1 MLHPGLFLFVLWL
14 LQQAVLLV
22 RGDGGLTRAAVF
34 PSQTKRPP
42 QRIKQ
47 PWPTVSRTLRPI
59 LFGGRKG
66 EPQKISCS
74 RKEPTA
80 QAHAESGA
88 LEESRR
94 DCAGSGQP
102 SLDLYSQFAGA
113 LVRAHLGND
122 FLRQRC
128 MQQLL
133 REAQPQ

>member
-14 LQQAVLLV
+14 LQQSALLV
-22 RGDGGLTRAAVF
+22 HRDGGLTCAAVF

-66 EPQKISCS
+66 EPQKIRCS
-74 RKEPTA
+74 RKEPAA
-80 QAHAESGA
+80 QAHAEPGA

-94 DCAGSGQP
+94 GCAGSGQP
-102 SLDLYSQFAGA
+102 SLDLCAQFERWLPAAGA
-113 LVRAHLGND
+113 A
-122 FLRQRC
+122 
-128 MQQLL
+128 
-133 REAQPQ
+133 